1 VRRGEIWWADLP
13 ALHGRRPAILLSRD
27 QAIAVRASVTVVPIT
42 SRVRGIPV
50 EVALGAEDGVPRA
63 CVANADNVTTVAK
76 AHLLSRIGRL
86 SADKLQAVEEAV
98 RFALAL

>member
-1 VRRGEIWWADLP
+1 
-13 ALHGRRPAILLSRD
+13 
-27 QAIAVRASVTVVPIT
+27 VTVVPIT

-50 EVALGAEDGVPRA
+50 EVALGAEDGVPLA

-76 AHLLSRIGRL
+76 VHLLRRIGRL
-86 SADKLQAVEEAV
+86 SAGKLQAVEDAV